1 MSLGRWE
8 AIEAD
13 SLDELAVALNDLAV
27 NPDRLVHL
35 IEVERP
41 SETSDEGEVTLAG
54 WMALVWVE

>member
-1 MSLGRWE
+1 
-8 AIEAD
+8 
-13 SLDELAVALNDLAV
+13 LAVALNDLAV

-41 SETSDEGEVTLAG
+41 SETSEEGEVTLAG